1 MDQARLTEFAAAL
14 LRISLGL
21 MYLTH
26 GLLLKIMTFGL
37 AGTAGFFVSVG
48 LPGWLGYLTAIGE
61 AAGGALLLLG
71 VKTRLVALA
80 LSPTLL
86 GAIIWVHARN
96 GWVFSAPGGGWEYP
110 AFLLAVTAAV
120 AALGSGAYA
129 LSAPSRAKAFST
141 GG

>member
-1 MDQARLTEFAAAL
+1 MDQARLTELTATL
-14 LRISLGL
+14 LRLSLGL

-26 GLLLKIMTFGL
+26 GLLLKILTFGL
-37 AGTAGFFVSVG
+37 AGTAGYFVSIG

-61 AAGGALLLLG
+61 AVGGALLLLG
-71 VKTRLVALA
+71 VQTRLVALA

-110 AFLLAVTAAV
+110 AFLLVVTAAV

-129 LSAPSRAKAFST
+129 LSAPARAKA
-141 GG
+141 